1 MFLALNWNHACYT
14 LIFLLWIMNHESW
27 IVYGFNFKLTVIHSL
42 FDTRLWFIH
51 QARPIHGC
59 VNSEWFSSSC
69 MIYGVLSCLIYGV
82 LSSLNH
88 DIVCLIYSFYCLIDK
103 DYVNFDLYDTIIIS
117 YRELTF
123 FICLILFRP
132 VSSIMMYI
140 FITSYKIFSIG
151 FIWQNK
157 KLCYIS

>member
-1 MFLALNWNHACYT
+1 
-14 LIFLLWIMNHESW
+14 
-27 IVYGFNFKLTVIHSL
+27 
-42 FDTRLWFIH
+42 
-51 QARPIHGC
+51 
-59 VNSEWFSSSC
+59 

-88 DIVCLIYSFYCLIDK
+88 DIVCLIYSFYCLVDK
-103 DYVNFDLYDTIIIS
+103 DYVNFDLYDMIIIS

-151 FIWQNK
+151 FI
-157 KLCYIS
+157 